1 MKQSFSENE
10 WRTIFE
16 HLDAHENELGLPERR
31 AGSLLLGSFNIR
43 KLGEKEGRSEGAW
56 RLLVRICERFDLL
69 AIQEV
74 QDELAGLRYLKD
86 SLNTL
91 TEGRYGLVAS
101 DITGSYPGEKPPP
114 ERLAFLFRWDRI
126 ERTEIASDITYDRGK
141 VIDTLYGS
149 RLDFWRAFD
158 EHTQKQAEWQ
168 VEAELRKAQ
177 GKKPRGRPAVR
188 LPRFLTFIRQPLCVS
203 FRVPAAQPYEF
214 LAVNAHLLYGQQK
227 RERQLEFQALISW
240 LVDRAQQIDRRGHP
254 PLLLMGDLNLDF
266 VEDEDRLEVTR
277 FLKSLNRAYLRA
289 SGPQI
294 NFPFLDV
301 HPGQTDVF
309 RTNARLDQTFDQ
321 IAMIATPATFPDC
334 AINDQAGLQG
344 PDGYD
349 YGCFRFVELFQRALG
364 LAPIEGMSA
373 EAKKAF
379 YAKFEHDVS
388 DHMPLWVRV
397 PRPAGS

>member
-1 MKQSFSENE
+1 MKKVFSESE
-10 WRTIFE
+10 WQAIFE
-16 HLDAHENELGLPERR
+16 HLDRHEGELGLPERR
-31 AGSLLLGSFNIR
+31 EGSLLIGSFNIR
-43 KLGEKEGRSEGAW
+43 KLGGKAARSPAAW
-56 RLLVRICERFDLL
+56 RLLLRLCERFDLL

-74 QDELAGLRYLKD
+74 QDDLEGLRHLKD
-86 SLNTL
+86 ELNRQTG
-91 TEGRYGLVAS
+91 GRYGLVAS

-141 VIDTLYGS
+141 VIDTLYSS

-168 VEAELRKAQ
+168 IEAERRKVLGQ
-177 GKKPRGRPAVR
+177 KPRGRPVLK

-203 FRVPAAQPYEF
+203 FRVPAAAPYEF

-240 LVDRAQQIDRRGHP
+240 LVDRAQQVGERGHP
-254 PLLLMGDLNLDF
+254 PLLLLGDLNLDF
-266 VEDEDRLEVTR
+266 VDDGDRDEVSH
-277 FLKSLNRAYLRA
+277 FLKGLNGAHLR
-289 SGPQI
+289 GRLTQM

-301 HPGQTDVF
+301 HPGHTDVI

-321 IAMIATPATFPDC
+321 IAMIADPATFPEC
-334 AINDQAGLQG
+334 AVNAQAGLQG

-349 YGCFRFVELFQRALG
+349 YGCFCFVDLFRRALS
-364 LAPIEGMSA
+364 LPLIKEMSL
-373 EAKKAF
+373 EEKKGF

-397 PRPAGS
+397 PRPAVS